1 MSVQFVKTSV
11 FPQGLAPSGEKR
23 LLQVIE
29 ICGRTAYK
37 SEDKITDDSA
47 RSFVLMLKKHG
58 HLSVLEHSNI
68 VLRIQENPH
77 RGPAPGIPSVQ
88 EFTESLRKSFR
99 ERNAYHR
106 TCFLYE
112 DGVAAFVVA
121 GNVRGWIETLQV
133 LEQEGSRYYGF
144 LGHHLARFFPVLFES
159 QGDLP
164 DAFQYDVSL
173 VSGDVQLSLL
183 KKDPRSDLPV
193 FIFKIVCDRGITHE
207 IVRHRVLSFT
217 QESTRYVNYM
227 NRGMTLIIPEEIEAF
242 FDESRGEFSQETPEV
257 QDWRKRGRL
266 IFDWYQ
272 ADISRGLR
280 PEIARDILPNL
291 LKSEIF
297 VSGRWSGWRHFIAL
311 RDSKQAH
318 PRIRLIAR
326 EIRKYFEGIGVPDGQ
341 DRLCE

>member
-1 MSVQFVKTSV
+1 MSVQFAKTSV
-11 FPQGLAPSGEKR
+11 FPQGLAPSEER
-23 LLQVIE
+23 RVLQVIE

-68 VLRIQENPH
+68 VLRIQEDPH

-99 ERNAYHR
+99 ERIAYHR
-106 TCFLYE
+106 TCALYE
-112 DGVAAFVVA
+112 EGIAAFVVA
-121 GNVRGWIETLQV
+121 GNLRGWIETLEY
-133 LEQEGSRYYGF
+133 LKQESTRYYDF

-159 QGDLP
+159 EAALP
-164 DAFQYDVSL
+164 DDFHYDVSL
-173 VSGDVQLSLL
+173 VSEDDQLNLL
-183 KKDPRSDLPV
+183 MKDPRSDVPV

-217 QESTRYVNYM
+217 QESTRYVNYK
-227 NRGMTLIIPEEIEAF
+227 NRGMALIVPEEIEAF
-242 FDESRGEFSQETPEV
+242 FDESKGEFSQEPPEV
-257 QDWRKRGRL
+257 LDWRKRGDL
-266 IFDWYQ
+266 IFEWYQ

-297 VSGRWSGWRHFIAL
+297 VSGRWSGWRHFISL
-311 RDSKQAH
+311 RESKQAH
-318 PRIRLIAR
+318 PRIRFIAR
-326 EIRKYFEGIGVPDGQ
+326 EVRKYFEGMGLLDGQ
-341 DRLCE
+341 ERISE